1 MMKEFSA
8 EILSNA
14 AAEKS
19 WTSVFSDLVKARLT
33 TLVLLTTAV
42 GFYIGEIGA
51 MNWFL
56 FFNTLAATGLV
67 AMGASAL
74 NQLLERE
81 YDAKMRRTQD
91 RPLPSGRLQPTTVAI
106 FGGVSSVAGLVYLA
120 LAVNLLTSVLGAVT
134 LVIYLF
140 IYTPLKRVTW
150 LNTAIGAIPGAL
162 PPLMG
167 WTAARGEL
175 SGEGWA
181 LFAILAFWQLPHFF
195 AIAWMYRDEYAKAG
209 FVMLPNVDA
218 DGKRTGQQTVS
229 HTFALLIASL
239 CPFVFKMSG
248 MIYLVGAIIL
258 GAGFLFCAIQFS
270 RQLTLAR
277 ARQLFLASIIYLPL
291 LLALMVWDKVK

>member
-1 MMKEFSA
+1 MKEISA
-8 EILSNA
+8 EILSAA

-19 WTSVFSDLVKARLT
+19 WKAIFAELVKARLT
-33 TLVLLTTAV
+33 TLVLLTTLV
-42 GFYIGEIGA
+42 GFYLGMSGA
-51 MNWFL
+51 MNFAL
-56 FFNTLAATGLV
+56 MFNTLAATALV
-67 AMGASAL
+67 AAGASAL

-81 YDAKMRRTQD
+81 YDAKMRRTQS

-106 FGGVSSVAGLVYLA
+106 FGGVTSVAGLIYLA

-134 LVIYLF
+134 LVSYLF

-150 LNTAIGAIPGAL
+150 LNTLIGAVPGAL

-181 LFAILAFWQLPHFF
+181 LFAILFFWQLPHFF

-209 FVMLPNVDA
+209 FKMLSNVDA
-218 DGKRTGQQTVS
+218 NGRRTAEQSISNTL
-229 HTFALLIASL
+229 ALLAVSL
-239 CPFVFKMSG
+239 CPFVFKMAG
-248 MIYLVGAIIL
+248 TTYLVGAIIL

-270 RQLTLAR
+270 RQLTLPR
-277 ARQLFLASIIYLPL
+277 AKQLFFASIIYLPL
-291 LLALMVWDKVK
+291 LLALMVWDKLK

>member
-1 MMKEFSA
+1 MKEFSA

-19 WTSVFSDLVKARLT
+19 WTAVFSDLVKARLT

-42 GFYIGEIGA
+42 GFYLGERGA
-51 MNWFL
+51 INWFL

-91 RPLPSGRLQPTTVAI
+91 RPLPSGRLQPTTVMI
-106 FGGVSSVAGLVYLA
+106 FGGVSSVAGLIYLA
-120 LAVNLLTSVLGAVT
+120 IAVNLLTSVLGAVT
-134 LVIYLF
+134 LASYLF

-150 LNTAIGAIPGAL
+150 LNTAIGAVPGAL

-181 LFAILAFWQLPHFF
+181 LFAILFFWQLPHFF
-195 AIAWMYRDEYAKAG
+195 AIAWMYRDDYAKAG
-209 FVMLPNVDA
+209 FKMLPNVDP
-218 DGKRTGQQTVS
+218 DGSRTAQQAVS
-229 HTFALLIASL
+229 NTLALLAVSF
-239 CPFVFKMSG
+239 CPFIFKMAG
-248 MIYLVGAIIL
+248 NIYLVGAIIL
-258 GAGFLFCAIQFS
+258 GTGFLFCAIQFS
-270 RQLTLAR
+270 RQLTLSR
-277 ARQLFLASIIYLPL
+277 AKQMFFASIIYLPL
-291 LLALMVWDKVK
+291 LLALMVWDKLK